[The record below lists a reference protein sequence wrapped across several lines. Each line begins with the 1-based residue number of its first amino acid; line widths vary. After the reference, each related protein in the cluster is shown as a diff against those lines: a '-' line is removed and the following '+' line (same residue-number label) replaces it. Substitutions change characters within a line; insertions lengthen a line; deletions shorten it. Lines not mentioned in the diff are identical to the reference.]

1 MITAVPEDLATTNG
15 AIEEDKSLAAEAH
28 PFERRTSQVYHEHGE
43 EIECLQA
50 EKPF

>member
-28 PFERRTSQVYHEHGE
+28 PFEETRCCGSNKDKIR
-43 EIECLQA
+43 
-50 EKPF
+50 

>member
-28 PFERRTSQVYHEHGE
+28 PFE
-43 EIECLQA
+43 
-50 EKPF
+50 